1 MTDRKPFAHTLLTK
15 DGAIYSARNFTED
28 GQYIYTA
35 ADIQV
40 ANLASP
46 ELAPFRGKLM
56 YDMDESSVACVA
68 CNGLGYHEEGY
79 CAGFE
84 FGDGQLSVQS
94 GMSNRGDDTGAVLI
108 REALSPVSPNE
119 PIPREAVGEAVLILK
134 FPSYA
139 QANAVA
145 NAIAMPKDQEQ
156 PQRISTMD
164 EQKLI
169 EHQLAQLEDEEQPP
183 AHNFSNLPR
192 KSKTP
197 PPEVIAEVADALDR
211 ISNGAL
217 SDYEGRKVD
226 EAFLRTAAKLLREI
240 GS

>member
-1 MTDRKPFAHTLLTK
+1 MADRKPFAHALLTK

-46 ELAPFRGKLM
+46 ELAPFHTKLV

-79 CAGFE
+79 CTGFE
-84 FGDGQLSVQS
+84 FGNGQLIVQS

-169 EHQLAQLEDEEQPP
+169 EHQLAQLEDEQPP
-183 AHNFSNLPR
+183 AHNFSNLPH

-197 PPEVIAEVADALDR
+197 PPEVIAEVAAALDR